1 MIFQFLFFKIEPIRL
16 AKLIVQFCLPFGTYF
31 FTKNLTLNDK
41 FTSRTLNYR
50 GQTRRNLITKGSQGL
65 NIVSLFIILKAL
77 KIYYFRNLQIHH
89 GSFSLLPEKYST
101 VAELSPS

>member
-1 MIFQFLFFKIEPIRL
+1 MIFPFLFFKIEPYWL
-16 AKLIVQFCLPFGTYF
+16 AKLIVHFCLPFGTYF

-65 NIVSLFIILKAL
+65 NIVSVFIIFKILKNIL
-77 KIYYFRNLQIHH
+77 F
-89 GSFSLLPEKYST
+89 
-101 VAELSPS
+101 